1 MKLTNKFGLP
11 ETIVNVVKRPT
22 YSKGEAHLS
31 ATELLTSPRI
41 VQLRAL
47 NMDNIEQDVSEMVWS
62 IFGTA
67 IHGVLEHGKG
77 DNHIVEERLRAE
89 VDGWTISGAIDL
101 QEVDADGIRIS
112 DYKTTGAWSVM
123 NEKHDWVKQ
132 LNIYAWL
139 VEKVK
144 QVPVKG
150 IQIVAIIRD
159 WSRRDAATKE
169 GYPQAPIVTIQLPLW
184 SFEDREAFIRER
196 IHAHSEAHFSVVTGG
211 DLPHCTPADTWEKPS
226 VWAVKKKKN
235 IRAAHLFN
243 DAESAQ
249 KKLEKLGNEYVI
261 EFRPGERTRCENF
274 CQVKDFCLQWAEY
287 REKRDANQ

>member
-1 MKLTNKFGLP
+1 MKITNKYGLP

-41 VQLRAL
+41 VQLRSL
-47 NMDNIEQDVSEMVWS
+47 NMDNIEQDVSDMVWS

-67 IHGVLEHGKG
+67 IHGVLEHGKA

-89 VDGWTISGAIDL
+89 IDGWTISGAIDL
-101 QEVDADGIRIS
+101 QEVDANGIMIS

-123 NEKHDWVKQ
+123 NEKSDWVNQ

-144 QVPVKG
+144 KVPVKG

-159 WSRRDAATKE
+159 WSRRDAANKE
-169 GYPQAPIVTIQLPLW
+169 GYPQAPIVTITLPLW

-196 IHAHSEAHFSVVTGG
+196 IHLHSEAHFAVVSNGN
-211 DLPHCTPADTWEKPS
+211 LPYCTPADMWEKPS

-235 IRAAHLFN
+235 IRAAHLFT
-243 DAESAQ
+243 DEESA
-249 KKLEKLGNEYVI
+249 KNKIEELGDEYMI
-261 EFRPGERTRCENF
+261 EHRP
-274 CQVKDFCLQWAEY
+274 
-287 REKRDANQ
+287 